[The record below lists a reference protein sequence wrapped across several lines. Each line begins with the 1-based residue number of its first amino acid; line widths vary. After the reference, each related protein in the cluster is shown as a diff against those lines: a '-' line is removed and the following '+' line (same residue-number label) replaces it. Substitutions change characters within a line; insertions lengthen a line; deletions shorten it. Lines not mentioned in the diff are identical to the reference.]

1 MKIPTLIS
9 YLSETMVARV
19 SLEKEFGKECRRIV
33 GPEARFYE
41 ICCCG
46 VQWLG
51 WPTTPVA
58 RPWVAGNRE
67 ENMEMQ
73 ATDSGD

>member
-1 MKIPTLIS
+1 MKIPAPIC
-9 YLSETMVARV
+9 YLCETVVARV
-19 SLEKEFGKECRRIV
+19 SHEKGIQKDCRPRE
-33 GPEARFYE
+33 GRCYE

-58 RPWVAGNRE
+58 TPWVAGNGE
-67 ENMEMQ
+67 KNMEM
-73 ATDSGD
+73 

>member
-1 MKIPTLIS
+1 MQKD
-9 YLSETMVARV
+9 
-19 SLEKEFGKECRRIV
+19 RRPRE
-33 GPEARFYE
+33 GRCYE

-58 RPWVAGNRE
+58 RPWVAGNGE
-67 ENMEMQ
+67 ENMEMRLI
-73 ATDSGD
+73 AETKKRVKHASKILYTVSRVRCSIV